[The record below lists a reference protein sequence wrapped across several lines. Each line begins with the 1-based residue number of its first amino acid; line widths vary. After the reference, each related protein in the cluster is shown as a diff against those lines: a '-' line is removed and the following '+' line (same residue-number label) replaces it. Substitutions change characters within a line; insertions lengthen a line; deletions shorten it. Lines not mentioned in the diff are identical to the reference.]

1 MIGAADRSVPPRG
14 DNIAMTDPSSFP
26 AGLPERIEGPSAW
39 YGPQMAVRSDWI
51 EALSP
56 AELDELATASRPWLS
71 ERADWSE
78 LSRERFVLPT
88 LAPRL
93 ARVQRQLLEGRGFVL
108 WRALPIAAWG
118 RRLCAVA
125 FYGLGA
131 HLGRALSQNAHG
143 HLLGH
148 VRDQGLSSVDPNVR
162 IYQTRE
168 RQTFHTDS
176 ADVVGLL
183 CLQPARRGGASAL
196 VSSITLYNELR
207 ARRPELAAC
216 LFGPLATDRRGE
228 VPHGARP
235 YFEIPVFNWF
245 AGRLSTIYQRQY
257 IDSAQRFADA
267 PRLTSQQVAALDL
280 LDTLADDPALHFMM
294 DFQPGDMQFVHNHTL
309 LHDRTGYDDWPEP
322 ERRRHL
328 LRLWLAPA
336 VARPLP
342 PVYAQRYGNVVPGY
356 RGGVPSA
363 DGRVSAGLDCNEAVP
378 LGI

>member
-1 MIGAADRSVPPRG
+1 VSEAP
-14 DNIAMTDPSSFP
+14 TFP
-26 AGLPERIEGPSAW
+26 AGLPARIDGPSAW
-39 YGPQMAVRSDWI
+39 TGREMAARTDWI
-51 EALSP
+51 ETLSP
-56 AELDELATASRPWLS
+56 SELDELEQACTPWLS
-71 ERADWSE
+71 PHADWSE

-93 ARVQRQLLEGRGFVL
+93 ARVQRELLEGRGFVL
-108 WRALPIAAWG
+108 LRALPLASWG
-118 RRLCAVA
+118 RRRSAVA

-131 HLGRALSQNAHG
+131 HLGRALSQNAQG

-148 VRDQGLSSVDPNVR
+148 VRDQGLSSTDPHVR

-196 VSSITLYNELR
+196 VSSTTLYNELR
-207 ARRPELAAC
+207 ARRPDLAAS
-216 LFGPLATDRRGE
+216 LFQPVATDRRGE
-228 VPHGARP
+228 VPPGARP

-257 IDSAQRFADA
+257 INSAQRFPDA
-267 PRLTSQQVAALDL
+267 SRLTARQVEALDL
-280 LDTLADDPALHFMM
+280 LDALADDPALHFTM
-294 DFQPGDMQFVHNHTL
+294 DFQCGDMQFVHNHTL
-309 LHDRTGYDDWPEP
+309 LHDRTAYEDWPEP
-322 ERRRHL
+322 ARKRHL

-336 VARPLP
+336 TARPLP
-342 PVYAQRYGNVVPGY
+342 PVFAQRYGNVVPGY

-363 DGRVSAGLDCNEAVP
+363 GGRLVAGLDLGEPLAV
-378 LGI
+378 GG